1 MSSTCKSNE
10 LKEVKEEQ
18 VRLAKAQTIVHVPSS
33 SSVELL
39 KQAKTGSRSEYG
51 FPLQESLFCP
61 CGLKMSGPLTLF
73 QHMKSQHSS

>member
-18 VRLAKAQTIVHVPSS
+18 VRLAKAQTNVPHPCSAD
-33 SSVELL
+33 LL

>member
-18 VRLAKAQTIVHVPSS
+18 VRLAKAQTNVPHPS

-39 KQAKTGSRSEYG
+39 KQVKTGPRSEYG